1 MDRNQHR
8 LLSDTEIA
16 DITSQLAYDLVNYKT
31 ETADTLID
39 HYLRGDVEGL
49 FEVITNWIEIAE
61 DEVRR
66 QLNTELMEDSF
77 NDELFNPNYD
87 F

>member
-1 MDRNQHR
+1 MNRNHHH
-8 LLSDTEIA
+8 LLSDTEITN
-16 DITSQLAYDLVNYKT
+16 ITSQLAYDLVQYKN

-39 HYLRGDVEGL
+39 HYLRGDAEGL

-61 DEVRR
+61 DEVKR
-66 QLNTELMEDSF
+66 QLNGELMEDSF
-77 NDELFNPNYD
+77 NDESFNPSYD